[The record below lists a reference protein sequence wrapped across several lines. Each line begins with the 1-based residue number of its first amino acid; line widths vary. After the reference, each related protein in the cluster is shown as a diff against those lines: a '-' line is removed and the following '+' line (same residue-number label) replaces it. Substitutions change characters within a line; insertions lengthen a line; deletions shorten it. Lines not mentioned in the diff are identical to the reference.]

1 MDILFPSYVCPIY
14 LGRFRIDEA
23 HGIVRVK
30 VMVEDK
36 EAADVVRWIFNEAE
50 KGILQSVIAEK
61 LNAEHIQY
69 LVEVPSEVKN
79 DGKSV
84 KVKVEISGKRFLC
97 NLDRK

>member
-1 MDILFPSYVCPIY
+1 MNDRRGDLDPFFTLDP
-14 LGRFRIDEA
+14 
-23 HGIVRVK
+23 
-30 VMVEDK
+30 
-36 EAADVVRWIFNEAE
+36 
-50 KGILQSVIAEK
+50 

-97 NLDRK
+97 NVR